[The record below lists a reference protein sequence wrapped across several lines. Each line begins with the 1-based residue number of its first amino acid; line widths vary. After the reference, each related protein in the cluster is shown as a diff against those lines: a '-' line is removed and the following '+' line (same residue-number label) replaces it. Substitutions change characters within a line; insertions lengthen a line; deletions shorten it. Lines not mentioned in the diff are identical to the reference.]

1 VCKFCFYYIML
12 DPYLC
17 SSFLPWYTI
26 WLEKEKNVII
36 INRQKNSCLY
46 VWDWENKKKS
56 EKARAFRLLV
66 IQIDRKKNMS
76 EAPPPSSLEN
86 NETSSSWWFDSLFSK
101 TNTQSV
107 TRNRSNCISN
117 TTSSSGDRWSR
128 LRQFFNLPDFISSI
142 NTGDTFQSSVS
153 HFG

>member
-1 VCKFCFYYIML
+1 MGL
-12 DPYLC
+12 
-17 SSFLPWYTI
+17 
-26 WLEKEKNVII
+26 
-36 INRQKNSCLY
+36 R
-46 VWDWENKKKS
+46 ENKKKS

-76 EAPPPSSLEN
+76 EPPPPSPPSSLEN
-86 NETSSSWWFDSLFSK
+86 NETSPSSWFESLFAK
-101 TNTQSV
+101 TDTQSV

-142 NTGDTFQSSVS
+142 NTGDTFHSSVS